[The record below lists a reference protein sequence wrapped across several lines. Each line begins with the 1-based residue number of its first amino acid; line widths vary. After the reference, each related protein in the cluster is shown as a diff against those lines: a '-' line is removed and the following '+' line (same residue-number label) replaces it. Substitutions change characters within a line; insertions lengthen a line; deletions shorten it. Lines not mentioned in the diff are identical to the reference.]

1 MNRLQH
7 FLRAKTQFNLH
18 SPFVYGL
25 YTEVLFSRAPGAPR
39 GRYEGALWRLERRY
53 GVVADRRSGGE
64 ASFSCSDG
72 DFLLLDHPH
81 RREARWQAVV
91 DDPCW
96 SVTLDFFDYGI
107 AVRNPRLSRQ
117 HFILR

>member
-1 MNRLQH
+1 
-7 FLRAKTQFNLH
+7 
-18 SPFVYGL
+18 
-25 YTEVLFSRAPGAPR
+25 
-39 GRYEGALWRLERRY
+39 LERHY
-53 GVVADRRSGGE
+53 GVAADRSSGGE
-64 ASFSCSDG
+64 ATFSCSDG

-117 HFILR
+117 HFVLR